1 MLDILHHFLFG
12 FVWFLERNL
21 GRMNFNADTLVPGCF
36 AYGLV
41 ILLLHWKLR
50 RLCRKRGRA
59 WSFHSSI
66 LVGLLLPA
74 VFGISLIVPG
84 VMLQLQALAA
94 ESMGHDGG
102 KMKGGG
108 E

>member
-59 WSFHSSI
+59 WSFCSSI